1 MSTTATSSPASGS
14 SDTRHGLFGPGVA
27 LLQRLSM
34 RSKMWCVVLLV
45 VLPLAVAALL
55 LGMVWEQAGPAIA
68 ASGVAQGL
76 LALGLLAVLV
86 LLYGLGA
93 FFASLMGGLGRLS
106 TVVGQA
112 TQGDLRADVGLRGKD
127 ELSDIGRQVE
137 VMLTRLSELVADV
150 RSASAVLG
158 YVGQNLV
165 EDSQQLS
172 DRTQSQAANLEEAT
186 ANIREVADTV
196 TRNADAVQEVS
207 RVSASLHDDTE
218 RASGLMQ
225 QTMSGMG
232 TLQSTSQ
239 RMTEIIG
246 TIDSIAFQTNILAL
260 NAAVEAARAGEQGRG
275 FAVVA
280 SEVRSLAQ
288 RSQAAAAEVR
298 SLIAESTNRV
308 QSSVKEIRSVNEV
321 MERLVQGI
329 RDITARIDEMAS
341 ASSQQS
347 NSLTEVVQAVGD
359 LDTLTYENSA
369 MVERTTQRSTG
380 LMVRT
385 TELNQAVKHM
395 LLRQGTAD
403 EAMQFA
409 LAALAH
415 IRAAG
420 YERASEDFYKK
431 PGRFIDR
438 DLYIFVLD
446 RAGTYRVMGADRNK
460 TGTRVHDAAGIDAE
474 RFLHDV
480 WERAEQGG
488 GWVEYNIV
496 NPVTRDVRGKSSF
509 VLPVNDE
516 LVVGCGAYRSALT
529 AG

>member
-1 MSTTATSSPASGS
+1 MSTTPSSPAGPHGS
-14 SDTRHGLFGPGVA
+14 PVAHGVFGPGVA
-27 LLQRLSM
+27 LLQKLSM
-34 RSKMWCVVLLV
+34 RSKLWGMVLLV
-45 VLPLAVAALL
+45 LLPIAVVGLL
-55 LGMVWEQAGPAIA
+55 LGMVWEQAGPAIG
-68 ASGVAQGL
+68 SSTVAQALVFIGLVAL
-76 LALGLLAVLV
+76 LA

-93 FFASLMGGLGRLS
+93 FFASLVSGLDRLS
-106 TVVGQA
+106 AVVGQA
-112 TQGDLRADVGLRGKD
+112 AQGDLRADVGLRGKD

-137 VMLTRLSELVADV
+137 VMLNRLSELVADV

-172 DRTQSQAANLEEAT
+172 DRTQSQAANLEQAT

-196 TRNADAVQEVS
+196 NRNADAVQEVS

-298 SLIAESTNRV
+298 ALIAESTTRV
-308 QSSVKEIRSVNEV
+308 QSSVKEIRSVNDV

-329 RDITARIDEMAS
+329 RDITARIDDMAS

-347 NSLTEVVQAVGD
+347 NSLREVVQAVGD

-403 EAMQFA
+403 EAMQFT

-420 YERASEDFYKK
+420 YERASEDFYKR

-496 NPVTRDVRGKSSF
+496 NPVTKDVRGKSSF
-509 VLPVNDE
+509 ILPINDE

-529 AG
+529 AA